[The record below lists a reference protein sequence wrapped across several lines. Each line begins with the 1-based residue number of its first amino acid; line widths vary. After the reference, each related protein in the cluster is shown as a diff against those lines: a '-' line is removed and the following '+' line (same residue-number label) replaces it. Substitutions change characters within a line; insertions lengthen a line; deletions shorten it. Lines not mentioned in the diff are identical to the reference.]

1 MASSTITLPVYS
13 HITDVVVVDALTAAK
28 ADIEALQSE
37 VVAATATPLT
47 VTAALHADGIAA
59 TLPASTGTGN
69 RYLFFVG
76 TSASGGSY
84 VISADAGAVFKGS
97 IIIPSDAGDAVE
109 AFEAGATDNTIT
121 LNGST
126 KGGLAGGHVEVIDV
140 ATNVWFVRG
149 VSAGTGDEVTPF
161 SAV

>member
-1 MASSTITLPVYS
+1 
-13 HITDVVVVDALTAAK
+13 
-28 ADIEALQSE
+28 
-37 VVAATATPLT
+37 
-47 VTAALHADGIAA
+47 
-59 TLPASTGTGN
+59 
-69 RYLFFVG
+69 
-76 TSASGGSY
+76 